1 MLHLRSPGEKVGKGY
16 WLFLISQRGLWQ
28 SMSDN
33 VKLTPYYIID
43 IKVLP
48 PH

>member
-1 MLHLRSPGEKVGKGY
+1 MPHF
-16 WLFLISQRGLWQ
+16 WTDTSQRGLWQ